1 MGTAILLGVIT
12 FVLWV
17 VEYAGGRNFIS
28 QPIMV
33 GFIVGIAM
41 GDMKTGITVG
51 ATLELAFL
59 GATSIGA
66 VIPPDAMTGALLG
79 VAFVINSGASAESAL
94 VLALPIASLALIFKN
109 FYYGYIIAL
118 FERKADK
125 CAENGDYR
133 GIERIH
139 WIAGCG
145 MGVMLGA
152 LVAISFVV
160 GSDAMGAFLNAIPD
174 FVQTGLNVAIGLL
187 PAIGFSMLAKNM
199 LSKSNV
205 HIFLC
210 GFALVAYAKLPI
222 LGVAIFGIVL
232 AIILLQVE
240 TENSAAV
247 VAGGDDDDF

>member
-79 VAFVINSGASAESAL
+79 VAFVINSGASA
-94 VLALPIASLALIFKN
+94 
-109 FYYGYIIAL
+109 
-118 FERKADK
+118 
-125 CAENGDYR
+125 
-133 GIERIH
+133 
-139 WIAGCG
+139 
-145 MGVMLGA
+145 
-152 LVAISFVV
+152 
-160 GSDAMGAFLNAIPD
+160 
-174 FVQTGLNVAIGLL
+174 
-187 PAIGFSMLAKNM
+187 
-199 LSKSNV
+199 
-205 HIFLC
+205 
-210 GFALVAYAKLPI
+210 
-222 LGVAIFGIVL
+222 
-232 AIILLQVE
+232 
-240 TENSAAV
+240 
-247 VAGGDDDDF
+247 